1 MNSMTSPCG
10 LIAVAF
16 VFLAVSPLALPKHAG
31 AGVEYFPIPAVS
43 TSKNDGN
50 DAGLIVPILKT
61 DPDGELKYLLAP
73 MVIHNSI
80 VGTRAAINL
89 FQYEPGGREMRLIVS
104 AAEKIERKALFSYAD
119 PAFSQGRY
127 ALNFSASFS
136 KNATARFFGLGES
149 TSESAETNYTARE
162 GRVNWRFGVH
172 VNEVTQV
179 SVGQRFRQVSL
190 QQGATDLPFTGAQFS
205 TVDGVQGETLIF
217 GNRATF
223 HYDTR
228 NSLVSPTDGMAVT
241 AYAEV
246 NHNIRN
252 GDHPVYSRYELEI
265 KKLLPSESKRAILVM
280 RADLQATIGDQVP
293 FFEQSSL
300 GGQNNLR
307 GYGVDRFI
315 DKNLISWSVE
325 ERIHLV
331 RAKIAGTTA
340 DFEIAPFLDTGQVFN
355 SFNDVTFKDYRM
367 TPGIGFRGLVK
378 PNVVGRIDYGYS
390 REGGAVF
397 AGLDFPY

>member
-1 MNSMTSPCG
+1 
-10 LIAVAF
+10 
-16 VFLAVSPLALPKHAG
+16 
-31 AGVEYFPIPAVS
+31 VS

-50 DAGLIVPILKT
+50 DAGLIVPILGT
-61 DPDGELKYLLAP
+61 NPDGELKYIAAP
-73 MVIHNSI
+73 MLIHNSI
-80 VGTRAAINL
+80 VGMRGAINL
-89 FQYEPGGREMRLIVS
+89 FQYEPGGRETRLIVS
-104 AAEKIERKALFSYAD
+104 AAEKIERKVVFSYTD

-127 ALNFSASFS
+127 SLNFGASFF
-136 KNATARFFGLGES
+136 KNATARFYGLGEA
-149 TSESAETNYTARE
+149 TSESGETNYTARE

-172 VNEVTQV
+172 VNEVTQI

-190 QQGATDLPFTGAQFS
+190 QRGATDLPFTGTEFA

-246 NHNIRN
+246 NQNIRN
-252 GDHPVYSRYELEI
+252 GDHPVYSRYELEV
-265 KKLLPSESKRAILVM
+265 KKLFPSESKRAILVV
-280 RADLQATIGDQVP
+280 RADLQATIGKQVP

-307 GYGVDRFI
+307 GFGVDRFI
-315 DKNLISWSVE
+315 DLNLVSLSVE
-325 ERIHLV
+325 ERIHLARTKV
-331 RAKIAGTTA
+331 AGVSA
-340 DFEIAPFLDTGQVFN
+340 DFELAPFLDTGQVFN
-355 SFNDVTFKDYRM
+355 DFQKVSFKEYRM
-367 TPGIGFRGLVK
+367 TPGIGFRGIVR
-378 PNVVGRIDYGYS
+378 PNVVGRVDYGYS